1 MKEAASSIAVFG
13 FWAFWAHFLPRR
25 HLESGKDEG
34 QYLTILIVSAW
45 LVNNF
50 EDAKNI
56 TR

>member
-25 HLESGKDEG
+25 HLEPGKDEG